1 MVSVERDIKENTDS
15 NTSELWKYLEI
26 ALILHLSLLYL
37 LREEMYF
44 LIHTPNYF
52 LNTYVKQTEL
62 LQNSFD
68 FLQQSYHI
76 VPISPI

>member
-1 MVSVERDIKENTDS
+1 
-15 NTSELWKYLEI
+15 
-26 ALILHLSLLYL
+26 
-37 LREEMYF
+37 MYF

-62 LQNSFD
+62 LQNSFY

-76 VPISPI
+76 VPISSI